1 MSKPEISAL
10 VDDEVTNSER
20 RLVIDTLCTDGAA
33 RRAWGRYHMIGTVV
47 RENAENGTRAGR
59 VAMGLAKQKHGLA
72 FRTLSLVS
80 VAVFCVLLV
89 GVWQT
94 TKQEATVADKPAGG
108 VPMRSLA
115 VRSEQPLTL
124 ESQAM
129 LRGREPAVAPRLRGT
144 ARPDPRLNEY
154 LVNFNQQRSRLSAPG
169 VNPYVRIVGFEP
181 E

>member
-1 MSKPEISAL
+1 MSKAEISAL
-10 VDDEVTNSER
+10 VDEEVTDIER
-20 RLVIDTLCTDGAA
+20 RHVIDTLCTDGAA
-33 RRAWGRYHMIGTVV
+33 RRAWGRYHMIGAVV
-47 RENAENGTRAGR
+47 RENAENVTRVR
-59 VAMGLAKQKHGLA
+59 PVAIGFSKQKHGRA
-72 FRTLSLVS
+72 FRTLSLAS
-80 VAVFCVLLV
+80 VAVFCVLSI

-94 TKQEATVADKPAGG
+94 TQQEGAVADKRA
-108 VPMRSLA
+108 VPLPSLA

-124 ESQAM
+124 ETRAM
-129 LRGREPAVAPRLRGT
+129 LRDTESEVDPRLRGT